1 MALCPPEG
9 PTLDPTI
16 RPAVSWVEM
25 PRHSLELE
33 GRALLLS

>member
-9 PTLDPTI
+9 PALDPAI
-16 RPAVSWVEM
+16 RHGVSWVEM
-25 PRHSLELE
+25 PGHSLELE